1 MFFQSLYARLLCLYP
16 NSFREEF
23 APEMQ
28 AVFAESLEEALLLG
42 KRPLFTLLL
51 RELVHLPAGAL
62 LERLD
67 DLTKTGE
74 RKMVSNPAASPTPQ
88 PSALPAEPPAS
99 PLTIL
104 LGLFPILLL
113 GLGTVLIEIP
123 VDTLWIGMVNYPIL
137 YLVIL
142 VMAGVAWYRGSPRW
156 SYSYTGF
163 LLVFTWYLEGFR
175 PPSFI
180 AAHLPYLRYG
190 EVWGKWIWLP
200 LLLTLVIVLL
210 ARRSWAPIRQFFGNI
225 RRDWTLYTFIFY
237 STMPWLCWALFDEI
251 PLQTL
256 VVYSVLIADLSLW
269 MGAFF
274 YLKAR
279 TINRRALSLFFGM
292 LPIIPVTILPTSL
305 YWHGRQEL
313 WMASPMNGYL
323 DALRGFIFF
332 ALILLILFFPALI
345 HLIKHKN
352 WHLRST

>member
-1 MFFQSLYARLLCLYP
+1 
-16 NSFREEF
+16 
-23 APEMQ
+23 
-28 AVFAESLEEALLLG
+28 LLG
-42 KRPLFTLLL
+42 IFPL
-51 RELVHLPAGAL
+51 
-62 LERLD
+62 
-67 DLTKTGE
+67 
-74 RKMVSNPAASPTPQ
+74 
-88 PSALPAEPPAS
+88 
-99 PLTIL
+99 
-104 LGLFPILLL
+104 LLL
-113 GLGTVLIEIP
+113 GLGTVLVEIP
-123 VDTLWIGMVNYPIL
+123 NYILWSGLVSYPIL
-137 YLVIL
+137 YCVIL

-180 AAHLPYLRYG
+180 AAWLPYLRYG
-190 EVWGKWIWLP
+190 ELWGKWIWLP
-200 LLLTLVIVLL
+200 LLFTLGVVLF
-210 ARRSWAPIRQFFGNI
+210 ARRSWAPLRQFFENI
-225 RRDWTLYTFIFY
+225 RRDWTLYSFIFY
-237 STMPWLCWALFDEI
+237 SAMPWLCWALFDEI

-279 TINRRALSLFFGM
+279 TINRRALSLLFGM

-332 ALILLILFFPALI
+332 TVILLILFIPALI
-345 HLIKHKN
+345 HLIKRKT